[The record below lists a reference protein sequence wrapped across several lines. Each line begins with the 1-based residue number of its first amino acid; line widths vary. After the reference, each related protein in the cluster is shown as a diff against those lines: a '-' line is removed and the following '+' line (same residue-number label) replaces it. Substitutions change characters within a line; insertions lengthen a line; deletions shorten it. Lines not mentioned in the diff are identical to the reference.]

1 MTQITINVED
11 KSILPHL
18 KKILNAIEG
27 VSIAVPQKKRKKTGI
42 EEAYEDVRAGRVTHC
57 ESVDDMFKQILGI

>member
-18 KKILNAIEG
+18 KKILNALHG
-27 VSIAVPQKKRKKTGI
+27 VSIAKPVKNHKNGMD
-42 EEAYEDVRAGRVTHC
+42 EAIEDVRAGRVYRAKDT
-57 ESVDDMFKQILGI
+57 DDMFSQILGK